1 MKLTNLAFRNMRRN
15 LRRTILS
22 TTAIAIAALCFV
34 FLFSL
39 IAGMKDDVRTNLVN
53 HYNGQVRI
61 RHNEY
66 DKYEQL
72 NPLFLGIE
80 DQTAVTTAVEE
91 ALPGA
96 YVSPKISFPAAI
108 YLEEENLASLGQG
121 VDFERE
127 KVFQNL
133 EDLMVLGRLPEM
145 GSNEVL
151 LTPGL
156 YNDTGVTLG
165 DTLTFFTQTRG
176 RGANGFSLTVVGVA
190 KFPVQSFNKMTFLA
204 PLDRIQY
211 YLRMGDSVTEV
222 LIRNVEEDGR
232 TSAALLNGIFE
243 RRGWNDITALG
254 WMDIPGGVFG
264 WLAMAE
270 QAYNFMGLI
279 FFLLGATVIVNTTM
293 MVIFERT
300 KEIGTVA
307 AMGMTGKQ
315 IVKLFFLE
323 ALFISI
329 IGSLIG
335 VILGSILTIPLGNVG
350 LNMQDAMEG
359 ISMEVSGIFYPVL
372 SWGIVI
378 KVFVFSTVIASLA
391 SFVPSRRAA
400 KINPIEALRSE

>member
-39 IAGMKDDVRTNLVN
+39 IAGMKDDVRNNLVN

-72 NPLFLGIE
+72 NPLFLGVE
-80 DQTAVTTAVEE
+80 DQTSVTAAIED
-91 ALPGA
+91 ALPEA

-108 YLEEENLASLGQG
+108 YLEEENLPSLGQG

-133 EDLMVLGRLPEM
+133 EDLVILGRLPEM
-145 GSNEVL
+145 GRNEVL

-156 YNDTGVTLG
+156 YNDTGVALG

-204 PLDRIQY
+204 PLDRI
-211 YLRMGDSVTEV
+211 
-222 LIRNVEEDGR
+222 
-232 TSAALLNGIFE
+232 
-243 RRGWNDITALG
+243 
-254 WMDIPGGVFG
+254 
-264 WLAMAE
+264 
-270 QAYNFMGLI
+270 
-279 FFLLGATVIVNTTM
+279 
-293 MVIFERT
+293 
-300 KEIGTVA
+300 
-307 AMGMTGKQ
+307 
-315 IVKLFFLE
+315 
-323 ALFISI
+323 
-329 IGSLIG
+329 
-335 VILGSILTIPLGNVG
+335 
-350 LNMQDAMEG
+350 
-359 ISMEVSGIFYPVL
+359 
-372 SWGIVI
+372 
-378 KVFVFSTVIASLA
+378 
-391 SFVPSRRAA
+391 
-400 KINPIEALRSE
+400 